1 MPEAGV
7 IHVFSGDAFLAA
19 RAFANAVRETSRERG
34 LEVVHLAEGLDEERL
49 RAALAQGG
57 LFGRP
62 LLALDLDAAFAG
74 ASGATAERNALV
86 ALLEAAPDDAC
97 VMVLD
102 PAATPARQKRWRSL
116 GRLEHVPTPRYGNLV
131 RWVRTELEALG
142 LRTRGDVAATLA
154 DLFGEDLPGIV
165 AELSKLRVLDEELTP
180 QRVTE
185 LVQRPAA
192 RNAFHLIDAVMAGD
206 AATAFATLD
215 ALLQAGEP
223 PIRVMGAFGW
233 QVDLVAGCV
242 GLRDADPA
250 VDKDRAA
257 AALKANPFATGKA
270 LAIAGRLDEAGLRSL
285 IETVVAADTAMK
297 RGGDAVWHLHA
308 CVWRAAR
315 LMAAR
320 PARGVR
326 ARAGRTVRRVD

>member
-1 MPEAGV
+1 MV
-7 IHVFSGDAFLAA
+7 RVFSGDPFLAA
-19 RAFANAVRETSRERG
+19 RAFADAVRQTSAELG
-34 LEVVHLAEGLDEERL
+34 LEVVRLGEALDEAEL
-49 RAALAQGG
+49 RHALAQGG

-86 ALLEAAPDDAC
+86 KLLEAAPDDAC
-97 VMVLD
+97 VLVLD
-102 PAATPARQKRWRSL
+102 AAATPARQRRWRSL
-116 GRLEHVPTPRYGNLV
+116 GTLEHLPTPRYGNVV
-131 RWVRTELEALG
+131 RWIRAELETLG

-154 DLFGEDLPGIV
+154 DLFGEDLPGIA

-180 QRVTE
+180 RRVTE

-192 RNAFHLIDAVMAGD
+192 RNAFQLIDAVMAGD

-215 ALLQAGEP
+215 ALLQAGEA
-223 PIRVMGAFGW
+223 PIRVMGALSW

-242 GLRDADPA
+242 GLRDDDPA
-250 VDKDRAA
+250 IDQSRAA
-257 AALKANPFATGKA
+257 AILKASPYASGKA
-270 LAIAGRLDEAGLRSL
+270 LAIASRLDEADLRSL
-285 IETVVAADTAMK
+285 VEILVAADAAMK
-297 RGGDAVWHLHA
+297 RGGDPVWHLHA

-320 PARGVR
+320 PARAAG
-326 ARAGRTVRRVD
+326 ARAAPDAGA